1 MAILDLD
8 LNTVYFPLNHNA
20 PSTDSLFFWKNQ
32 GTPILKIKK
41 VVGFKGKENFL
52 LFKIA

>member
-20 PSTDSLFFWKNQ
+20 PSTDSLFFS
-32 GTPILKIKK
+32 GKIK
-41 VVGFKGKENFL
+41 EL
-52 LFKIA
+52 LF